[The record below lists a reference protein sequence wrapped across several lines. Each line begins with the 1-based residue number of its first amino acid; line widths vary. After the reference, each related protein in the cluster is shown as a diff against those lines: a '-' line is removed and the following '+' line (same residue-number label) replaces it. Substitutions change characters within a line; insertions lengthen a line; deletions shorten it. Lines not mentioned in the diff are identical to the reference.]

1 MSELLRAG
9 VPETA
14 VRHAM
19 GNAMSLNVVFRLLP
33 RVAYAAGLLA
43 EPVKDPWKHLTK
55 QDAKRDDA
63 IFPDFVYQATCRRPA
78 APAVIG
84 ASAPRK
90 TSSDWGHP

>member
-1 MSELLRAG
+1 MVNELLRAG

-55 QDAKRDDA
+55 EDAKRDDA
-63 IFPDFVYQATCRRPA
+63 VFPDFVYQATRTPHDAAGPRRQQ
-78 APAVIG
+78 
-84 ASAPRK
+84 
-90 TSSDWGHP
+90 